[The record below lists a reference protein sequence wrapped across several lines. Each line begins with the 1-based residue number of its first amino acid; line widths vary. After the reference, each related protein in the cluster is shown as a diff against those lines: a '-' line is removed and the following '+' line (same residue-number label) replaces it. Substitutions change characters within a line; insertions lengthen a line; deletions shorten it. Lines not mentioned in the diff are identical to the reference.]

1 MRGHRVLNYWLLVVG
16 CWFLTGTM
24 TARNRSFTPQVRS
37 LQAVVNQDWLSP
49 AVMRLDTDDILHI
62 GFDELS
68 HNYHRFVYRL
78 ERCEVDW
85 SSAEEMFESDWLE
98 GFNDGIIDDYELSV
112 NTITPY
118 THYRLEI
125 PNSLCRL
132 KMSGNYRLH
141 SINEDSDEK
150 VATFEFMVTE
160 QTMGLTLTA
169 TTNTD
174 IDSNDS
180 HQQLAIALNYGKL
193 PVTRP
198 DEQIKMVVTQNGR
211 EDNSRHDIK
220 PSFTNNSGLEW
231 SHCRWLIFDAGNE
244 YRKYEVLDPSHPTM
258 GIDYIRWDGSQYQVF
273 PFIDEPRSNY
283 IYDEDADGA
292 FYIRNSDNRENDT
305 SSEYVWVNY
314 RLKTPALPDG
324 HIVIDGMWTTE
335 SPENYTM
342 QYDAEKGI
350 YTASIFQKQGYY
362 SYQYLWQKAD
372 GRKIYLPSEGSFFQT
387 ENRYQAYIYYKG
399 IGERTWRLTAY
410 RGILLGSSGAYD
422 RTWR

>member
-1 MRGHRVLNYWLLVVG
+1 
-16 CWFLTGTM
+16 M

-141 SINEDSDEK
+141 IINEDSDEK